1 MRYTFRTK
9 LTVIVG
15 VAALAFLVLIVSGM
29 IITKRADEQLIDIQ
43 RRYLPKLELG
53 PYLEGQFEHIRRGFQ
68 DAVAAHDGDALAAT
82 SQFKRGFL
90 ERLDAARGAV
100 DPGEAAGLRAAL
112 EDYYAAAYEVA
123 RRVIAGETGEPLV
136 AAMSLMQT
144 KHGETAAL
152 LQKATNFDRGELTGA
167 FAAAAQAQATA
178 GRLRLLI
185 SISCL
190 ALVILLS
197 LALSRGLFRSL
208 LELTAGLERF
218 GRSDFEK
225 PIPIVSSD
233 ELGDVAQQANRMAE
247 SLKQLG
253 AQRDIDAWLK
263 GGQAGLAQ
271 ELRGEL
277 EPKEV
282 AGRTVQFLAR
292 YLEAPAAAL
301 YYADRSGVFRLL
313 GQSGPGEARP
323 AFRPGE
329 GLAGEAALK
338 EAITSIAD
346 PRPLVFLPLLHA
358 GKATGVL
365 ELLPSKPWSEL
376 SGELLLS
383 VRDTLAIAIEVA
395 LGRTAMR
402 ELLGELAEKNVA
414 LERATQAKSAFLAS
428 MSHELRTPLNAIIG
442 FSELLADEV
451 AGRLNE
457 EQHEYVKHVTEAGN
471 HLLSLIND
479 ILDLSKI
486 EAGRIDLRRERC
498 RLSDLVAAVLK
509 TVSPIAAKKGVV
521 LEADV
526 PQDLPPL
533 EVDSTRTKQILFN
546 LLSNAIKFTPKE
558 GHVAL
563 GARAND
569 GQITTWVKDTGVG
582 IKADDLPRLFQ
593 AFEQL
598 EAGRTKQEGTGL
610 GLALTK
616 RLVELHGGE
625 MRVESEVGKGSRF
638 SFTLPINGKA
648 SSGRTAAAPGPN
660 GERGDL
666 QPLILVIEDDVAAAE
681 LIAAELREAG
691 YAIAIADQ
699 HRAVERT
706 EALAPVAVTLDLLM
720 PGVAGLEVLERLK
733 RSNRTSRVPVIVA
746 SVLDDPAQALL
757 LGAAD
762 ALVKPLPKGRL
773 IEAIE
778 RARQA
783 VEQPQRPRIL
793 LLAADPAP
801 CLRALASLAGAC
813 EVFAVKRVERS
824 AAVFMHQP
832 PALAIV
838 ADPPASDGD
847 LLAALE
853 APPLAATR
861 LILVG
866 DGARALIPL
875 KDRIL
880 AIVPP
885 SETETVLVSLVRSAL
900 SGQPAAGASPPAAQ
914 RSSPG

>member
-1 MRYTFRTK
+1 MRYTLRTK

-29 IITKRADEQLIDIQ
+29 IITKRADRQLVDIQ
-43 RRYLPKLELG
+43 RRYLPKVELG
-53 PYLEGQFEHIRRGFQ
+53 PYLEGQFDRIRRGFQ
-68 DAVAAHDGDALAAT
+68 DAVAAHDSDELEATRKLRKEFLDRLEAAREALDP
-82 SQFKRGFL
+82 R
-90 ERLDAARGAV
+90 DAAA
-100 DPGEAAGLRAAL
+100 LRAAL
-112 EDYYAAAYEVA
+112 EDYYAAAYRVA
-123 RRVIAGETGEPLV
+123 ARVIAGETGEALV
-136 AAMSLMQT
+136 GAMTQMQA

-152 LQKATNFDRGELTGA
+152 LQKATTFDRGELTSA
-167 FAAAAQAQATA
+167 FAAATQAQATA

-197 LALSRGLFRSL
+197 VGLSRGLFRSL
-208 LELTAGLERF
+208 LALTAGLERF

-247 SLKQLG
+247 SLKRLG
-253 AQRDIDAWLK
+253 AQRDVDNWLK

-271 ELRGEL
+271 ELRGQL
-277 EPKEV
+277 EPREV
-282 AGRTVQFLAR
+282 ASRAVQFLAR
-292 YLEAPAAAL
+292 YLDVPAAVL
-301 YYADRSGVFRLL
+301 YYADRSGAFRVLAQSGRVEVRPPFRL
-313 GQSGPGEARP
+313 
-323 AFRPGE
+323 GE
-329 GLAGEAALK
+329 GPAGEAALK
-338 EAITSIAD
+338 EAGTSISE
-346 PRPLVFLPLLHA
+346 PRPVVFLPLLHA

-365 ELLPSKPWSEL
+365 ELFPPKPWSEV

-395 LGRTAMR
+395 LARTAMR
-402 ELLGELAEKNVA
+402 ELLGELAEKNVQ

-457 EQHEYVKHVTEAGN
+457 EQQEYVKHVTEAGT

-498 RLSDLVAAVLK
+498 RLSDLTAAVLK

-526 PQDLPPL
+526 PQELPAL
-533 EVDSTRTKQILFN
+533 EVDATRTKQILFN
-546 LLSNAIKFTPKE
+546 LLSNAIKFTPKA
-558 GHVAL
+558 GHIAL
-563 GARAND
+563 QARAID
-569 GQITTWVKDTGVG
+569 GVVTISVKDTGVG
-582 IKADDLPRLFQ
+582 IKAEDLPRLFQ

-625 MRVESEVGKGSRF
+625 MHVESELGKGSRF
-638 SFTLPINGKA
+638 FFTLPINGKS
-648 SSGRTAAAPGPN
+648 SSGKAAAAAGPGA
-660 GERGDL
+660 ERGDV
-666 QPLILVIEDDVAAAE
+666 QPLILVIEDDAAAAE

-699 HRAVERT
+699 HRAVERA
-706 EALAPVAVTLDLLM
+706 EALAPAAITLDLLM

-733 RSNRTSRVPVIVA
+733 RSHRTSRVPVIVA
-746 SVLDDPAQALL
+746 SVLDDSAQALL

-762 ALVKPLPKGRL
+762 ALVKPLPKGKL

-783 VEQPQRPRIL
+783 AEQPQRPRIL
-793 LLAADPAP
+793 LLANDPAP

-813 EVFAVKRVERS
+813 EVYAVKRVERS
-824 AAVFMHQP
+824 ASVFIHQP

-838 ADPPASDGD
+838 ADPAASDGD
-847 LLAALE
+847 LVAALA
-853 APPLAATR
+853 APPLAASR
-861 LILVG
+861 LIVVG
-866 DGARALIPL
+866 DGAPALTPL
-875 KDRIL
+875 KDRIQ
-880 AIVPP
+880 AVVPAR
-885 SETETVLVSLVRSAL
+885 EIKALVSVVRSAL
-900 SGQPAAGASPPAAQ
+900 SQEPAPAASSPDA
-914 RSSPG
+914 RGSSPG